1 MTDDRSTFDSPL
13 IDLLRY
19 KWTLPI
25 LAVLSEGEHRFNEL
39 QRAVGDAPGNV
50 LSERLKQLEEETVVS
65 RSVEATSPPRVTY
78 ELTDRGEDLARA
90 VEEIERL

>member
-1 MTDDRSTFDSPL
+1 MTDDRSAIDSPL
-13 IDLLRY
+13 IELLRY

-25 LAVLSEGEHRFNEL
+25 LEVLAEEEHRFNEL

-50 LSERLKQLEEETVVS
+50 LSERLKQLEEEAVVS

-78 ELTDRGEDLARA
+78 ELTDRGVDLARA